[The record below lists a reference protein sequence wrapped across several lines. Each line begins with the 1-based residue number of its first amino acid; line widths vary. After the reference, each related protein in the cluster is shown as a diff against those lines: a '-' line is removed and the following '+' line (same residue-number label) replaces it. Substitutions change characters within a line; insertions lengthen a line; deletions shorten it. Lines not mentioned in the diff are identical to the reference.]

1 MSRVETENDP
11 ISQESQS
18 RVYSLW
24 REICCCFV
32 ERIYQNGKF
41 WVETKGVVDGESGE
55 EKDCTLL
62 YAESKIVTVCSWVN
76 YLDVTGYITLAIPW
90 QVGAVRARR

>member
-1 MSRVETENDP
+1 
-11 ISQESQS
+11 
-18 RVYSLW
+18 
-24 REICCCFV
+24 
-32 ERIYQNGKF
+32 
-41 WVETKGVVDGESGE
+41 VVDGESGE